1 MLRGLDAMTVLLEEA
16 AQGYHSTD
24 THGAAAVDS
33 AGM

>member
-1 MLRGLDAMTVLLEEA
+1 MLRGLGTMAGLLDEA

-24 THGAAAVDS
+24 TDGAAAVDS